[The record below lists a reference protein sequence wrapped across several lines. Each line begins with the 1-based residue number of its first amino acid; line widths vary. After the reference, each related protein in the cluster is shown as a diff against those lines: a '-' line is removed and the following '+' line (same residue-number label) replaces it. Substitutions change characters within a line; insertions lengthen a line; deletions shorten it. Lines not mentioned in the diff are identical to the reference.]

1 MNFLSEIVSL
11 KQQKVEAAKQTIG
24 VSQLRDQAS
33 NMRKGARSHALRS
46 QLSSLDQINI
56 IAEFKRRSPS
66 KGLIRADAD
75 PEQVAKDY
83 VAGGAVAISVLT
95 EENYFEG
102 SLNDL
107 EAIRK
112 TVDVALL
119 RKDFI
124 FDEYQLFEAA
134 IAGADAILLI
144 VAALEDVQLASLR
157 SVIEEDLSMDALVEV
172 HTKEEIDRAI
182 ACGARLIGV
191 NNRDLRTFEV
201 SLETSFRLIDE
212 APADSLLI
220 SESGLKTRKDL
231 ERLQRVGYRGFL
243 IGETLMRANSP
254 KAALV
259 ELLEGES

>member
-11 KQQKVEAAKQTIG
+11 KQQKVEAAKQAIG
-24 VSQLRDQAS
+24 VSQLRDQAR
-33 NMRKGARSHALRS
+33 NMRRGARSHALRS
-46 QLSSLDQINI
+46 QLSNLDQINI

-66 KGLIRADAD
+66 KGVIRAEAD
-75 PEQVAKDY
+75 PVQVANDY

-112 TVDVALL
+112 TADVPLL

-124 FDEYQLFEAA
+124 FDDYQLYESA
-134 IAGADAILLI
+134 IAGADAVLLI
-144 VAALEDVQLASLR
+144 VAALEDVRLASLR

-172 HTKEEIDRAI
+172 HTKEEIHRAI
-182 ACGARLIGV
+182 ACGATLIGV

-201 SLETSFRLIDE
+201 SLETSVRLIDE

-231 ERLQRVGYRGFL
+231 ERLQSLGYRGFL
-243 IGETLMRANSP
+243 IGETLMRADSP

-259 ELLEGES
+259 ELLERES